1 MQTCLSAKHH
11 TTDNLPTN
19 SADQDARTP
28 ALMLTICANFCVFKK
43 ITHRF
48 QGDNGKLNLSYISY
62 MHIKKNVSSAVL
74 CPSAFEQPYRKW
86 KLNTDPTLYR
96 FHSKLWDLLHRFY
109 LGWLAFASPGG
120 CLRKVY
126 FDRTALVLELHTN
139 SSDLIKD
146 ILVNALQLWVLL
158 HLFLLLCTKRSV
170 ELRHLT

>member
-62 MHIKKNVSSAVL
+62 MHIKK
-74 CPSAFEQPYRKW
+74 
-86 KLNTDPTLYR
+86 LY
-96 FHSKLWDLLHRFY
+96 HRPCC
-109 LGWLAFASPGG
+109 A
-120 CLRKVY
+120 
-126 FDRTALVLELHTN
+126 
-139 SSDLIKD
+139 
-146 ILVNALQLWVLL
+146 LL
-158 HLFLLLCTKRSV
+158 HLNSPIANGSSIQTQHCTGSTVNCGIYSTGSTLVGLPLRVLGAALGRCILTELLSFWNCIQTVRIWSKISS
-170 ELRHLT
+170 

>member
-62 MHIKKNVSSAVL
+62 MHIKKLYHRPCCALLHLNSPIANGSSIQTQH
-74 CPSAFEQPYRKW
+74 C
-86 KLNTDPTLYR
+86 TG
-96 FHSKLWDLLHRFY
+96 HSKLWDLLHRFY